1 MKVHYDLN
9 KFSAKNPVVTIGV
22 FDGVHKGHSK
32 LLSRLK
38 EKAKANDG
46 ESVVITLWPHP
57 RLFLGKDLDNLRL
70 INTLDEKKILMEK
83 AQIDQLVILPFN
95 RELSQL
101 SACEFT
107 EQILVDKLHIQ
118 SLLIGYDHHFGRER
132 KGGYDDLKSC
142 SFQYNFELERIDA
155 ELVNG
160 VKISSTKIRE
170 ILLKGNIHIANE
182 YLGYQY
188 FIKGYVV
195 GGNRIGQKIGFPTA
209 NIEVRESYKL
219 IPCDGVYAV
228 LVNIEGKTKKGML
241 NIGYRPTFD
250 KYGSRKSIEVH
261 LFNFEEDI
269 YHKEIYIHFV
279 KRIREEKKFDGVE
292 ELVNQLEK
300 DKKAAKHILDNP
312 F

>member
-9 KFSAKNPVVTIGV
+9 QFSAKNPVATIGV
-22 FDGVHKGHSK
+22 FDGVHKGHTK
-32 LLSRLK
+32 ILSRLK
-38 EKAKANDG
+38 EKAKAHNG

-70 INTLDEKKILMEK
+70 INTLDEKKILMEQSK
-83 AQIDQLVILPFN
+83 IDHLVVLPFN

-107 EQILVDKLHIQ
+107 EQILIDKLHIQ

-132 KGGYDDLKSC
+132 KGGYNDLKSC
-142 SFQYNFELERIDA
+142 SLQYNFELERIDA
-155 ELVNG
+155 EVVNG

-170 ILLKGNIHIANE
+170 ILLKGDIHIANE

-209 NIEVRESYKL
+209 NVEVQEPYKL
-219 IPCDGVYAV
+219 IPLDGVYAV
-228 LVNIEGKTKKGML
+228 IVNIEGKTQKGML

-250 KYGSRKSIEVH
+250 KYGSRKSVEVH

-279 KRIREEKKFDGVE
+279 KRIREEKKFEGVE

>member
-1 MKVHYDLN
+1 VKVHYDLN

-83 AQIDQLVILPFN
+83 AQIDHLVILPFN

>member
-9 KFSAKNPVVTIGV
+9 QFSAKKPVVTIGV
-22 FDGVHKGHSK
+22 FDGVHKGHGK
-32 LLSRLK
+32 LLDRLR
-38 EKAKANDG
+38 EKARADNG

-83 AQIDQLVILPFN
+83 ARIDHLVILPFN

-142 SFQYNFELERIDA
+142 SLQYNFELERIDA

-170 ILLKGNIHIANE
+170 ILLKGDIHIAND

-209 NIEVRESYKL
+209 NVEVQEPYKL
-219 IPCDGVYAV
+219 IPRDGVYAV
-228 LVNIEGKTKKGML
+228 IVNIEGKIQKGML

-279 KRIREEKKFDGVE
+279 KRIREEKKFEGVE

>member
-1 MKVHYDLN
+1 MKVYYDLN
-9 KFSAKNPVVTIGV
+9 QFSVKSPVVTIGV
-22 FDGVHKGHSK
+22 FDGVHKGHAK
-32 LLSRLK
+32 LLNRLK
-38 EKAKANDG
+38 EKAKANNG

-83 AQIDQLVILPFN
+83 AQIDNLVVLPFN

-142 SFQYNFELERIDA
+142 SLQYDFELERIDA

-209 NIEVRESYKL
+209 NIEVQEPYKL

-228 LVNIEGKTKKGML
+228 VVNIEGKTQKGML

-250 KYGSRKSIEVH
+250 KYGSRKSVEVH
-261 LFNFEEDI
+261 LFNFGKDI
-269 YHKEIYIHFV
+269 YHKEIFIHFV
-279 KRIREEKKFDGVE
+279 RRIREEKKFDGVE

-300 DKKAAKHILDNP
+300 DKKTAKHILNNP

>member
-9 KFSAKNPVVTIGV
+9 KFSAKKPVVTIGV

-32 LLSRLK
+32 LLRRLQ

-83 AQIDQLVILPFN
+83 AQIDHLVILPFN

-195 GGNRIGQKIGFPTA
+195 GGNRIGQKIGYPTA

>member
-9 KFSAKNPVVTIGV
+9 QFSAKNPVATIGV
-22 FDGVHKGHSK
+22 FDGVHKGHTK
-32 LLSRLK
+32 ILSRLK
-38 EKAKANDG
+38 EKAKAHNG

-70 INTLDEKKILMEK
+70 INTLDEKKILMEQAK
-83 AQIDQLVILPFN
+83 VDHLVVLPFN

-107 EQILVDKLHIQ
+107 EQILIDKLHIQ

-132 KGGYDDLKSC
+132 KGGYNDLKSC
-142 SFQYNFELERIDA
+142 SLQYNFELERIDA
-155 ELVNG
+155 EVVNG

-170 ILLKGNIHIANE
+170 ILLKGDIHIANE

-209 NIEVRESYKL
+209 NVEVQEPYKL
-219 IPCDGVYAV
+219 IPLDGVYAV
-228 LVNIEGKTKKGML
+228 IVNIEGKTQKGML

-250 KYGSRKSIEVH
+250 KYGSRKSVEVH

-279 KRIREEKKFDGVE
+279 KRIREEKKFEGVE

>member
-9 KFSAKNPVVTIGV
+9 QFSAKNPVATIGV
-22 FDGVHKGHSK
+22 FDGVHKGHTK

-38 EKAKANDG
+38 EKAKGHNG

-70 INTLDEKKILMEK
+70 INTLDEKKILME
-83 AQIDQLVILPFN
+83 QSNIDHLVVLPFN

-107 EQILVDKLHIQ
+107 EQILIDKLHIQ

-132 KGGYDDLKSC
+132 KGGYNDLKSC
-142 SFQYNFELERIDA
+142 SLQYNFELERIDA
-155 ELVNG
+155 EVVNG

-170 ILLKGNIHIANE
+170 ILLKGDIHIANE

-209 NIEVRESYKL
+209 NVEVQEPYKL
-219 IPCDGVYAV
+219 IPLDGVYAV
-228 LVNIEGKTKKGML
+228 IVNIEGKTQKGML

-250 KYGSRKSIEVH
+250 KYGSRKSVEVH

-279 KRIREEKKFDGVE
+279 KRIREEKKFEGVE

>member
-1 MKVHYDLN
+1 VKVYYDLN
-9 KFSAKNPVVTIGV
+9 QFSVKSPVVTIGV
-22 FDGVHKGHSK
+22 FDGVHKGHAK
-32 LLSRLK
+32 LLNRLK
-38 EKAKANDG
+38 EKAKANNG

-83 AQIDQLVILPFN
+83 AQIDNLVVLPFN

-142 SFQYNFELERIDA
+142 SLQYDFELERIDA

-209 NIEVRESYKL
+209 NIEVQEPYKL

-228 LVNIEGKTKKGML
+228 VVNIEGKTQKGML

-250 KYGSRKSIEVH
+250 KYGSRKSVEVH
-261 LFNFEEDI
+261 LFNFGKDI
-269 YHKEIYIHFV
+269 YHKEIFIHFV
-279 KRIREEKKFDGVE
+279 RRIREEKKFDGVE

-300 DKKAAKHILDNP
+300 DKKTAKHILNNP

>member
-9 KFSAKNPVVTIGV
+9 QFSAKNPVATIGV
-22 FDGVHKGHSK
+22 FDGVHKGHTK

-38 EKAKANDG
+38 EKAKGHNG

-70 INTLDEKKILMEK
+70 INTLDEKKILMEQAK
-83 AQIDQLVILPFN
+83 VDHLVVLPFN

-107 EQILVDKLHIQ
+107 EQILIDKLHIQ

-132 KGGYDDLKSC
+132 KGGYNDLKSC
-142 SFQYNFELERIDA
+142 SLQYNFELERIDA
-155 ELVNG
+155 EVVNG

-170 ILLKGNIHIANE
+170 ILLKGDIHIANE

-209 NIEVRESYKL
+209 NVEVQEPYKL
-219 IPCDGVYAV
+219 IPLDGVYAV
-228 LVNIEGKTKKGML
+228 IVNIEGKTQKGML

-250 KYGSRKSIEVH
+250 KYGSRKSVEVH

-279 KRIREEKKFDGVE
+279 KRIREEKKFEGVE

>member
-1 MKVHYDLN
+1 MKVHYDIN
-9 KFSAKNPVVTIGV
+9 QFSAKNPVATIGV
-22 FDGVHKGHSK
+22 FDGVHRGHTK
-32 LLSRLK
+32 LLNRLK
-38 EKAKANDG
+38 EKALANNG

-83 AQIDQLVILPFN
+83 AKVDHLVVLPFN

-107 EQILVDKLHIQ
+107 EQILVDKLHIRF
-118 SLLIGYDHHFGRER
+118 LLVGYDHHFGRER
-132 KGGYDDLKSC
+132 KGGYNDLKSC
-142 SFQYNFELERIDA
+142 SRQYNFGLERIDA

-170 ILLKGNIHIANE
+170 ILLNGEIHIANE

-195 GGNRIGQKIGFPTA
+195 GGNRVGQKLGFPTA
-209 NIEVRESYKL
+209 NVEVQEPYKL
-219 IPCDGVYAV
+219 IPHDGVYAV
-228 LVNIEGKTKKGML
+228 IANINGKTHKGML

-261 LFNFEEDI
+261 LFDFEEDI

-279 KRIREEKKFDGVE
+279 KRIREEKKFEGVE

-300 DKKAAKHILDNP
+300 DKKTAMHILNNP

>member
-83 AQIDQLVILPFN
+83 AQIDHLVILPFN